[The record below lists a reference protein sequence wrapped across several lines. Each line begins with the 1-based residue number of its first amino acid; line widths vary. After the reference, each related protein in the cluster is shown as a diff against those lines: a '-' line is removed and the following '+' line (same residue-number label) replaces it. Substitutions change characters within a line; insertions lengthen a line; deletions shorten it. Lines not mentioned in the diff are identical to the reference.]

1 MTLAD
6 LAIAGLIVLGSL
18 FVLLGSIGLVKFPD
32 FFMRLHAPTKAS
44 TLGVTA
50 ILLASALFFSFR
62 TDTPSVHEV
71 LIIVFLWVTAPISAL
86 MLASAARHEPSTEP
100 EMLDRDSG
108 STMAPDKTSNPRE
121 SEPE

>member
-1 MTLAD
+1 MTIAD

-18 FVLLGSIGLVKFPD
+18 FVLLGSVGLAKFPD

-62 TDTPSVHEV
+62 TDTSSVHEV

-86 MLASAARHEPSTEP
+86 MLASAARHQPSTEP
-100 EMLDRDSG
+100 
-108 STMAPDKTSNPRE
+108 DKTKDPRQSK
-121 SEPE
+121 SE

>member
-1 MTLAD
+1 MTIAD

-18 FVLLGSIGLVKFPD
+18 FVLLGSVGLAKFPD

-86 MLASAARHEPSTEP
+86 MLASAARHEPSTETQK
-100 EMLDRDSG
+100 LDRNSV
-108 STMAPDKTSNPRE
+108 SATAPDKTRNLRE